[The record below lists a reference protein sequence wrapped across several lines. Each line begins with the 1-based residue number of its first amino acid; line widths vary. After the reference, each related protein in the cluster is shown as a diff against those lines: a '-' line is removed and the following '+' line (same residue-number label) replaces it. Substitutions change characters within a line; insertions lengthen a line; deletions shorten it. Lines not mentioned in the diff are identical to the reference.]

1 MRDDNAA
8 MEVFAGITNA
18 IMKGWYDIMKMT
30 SEQIGEL
37 NELLVDHSEVLTAF
51 YDEGIRYGLKRGA
64 TLVIAGAALAALVSC
79 EIEVM
84 KTRRRKT
91 KEIES

>member
-1 MRDDNAA
+1 
-8 MEVFAGITNA
+8 
-18 IMKGWYDIMKMT
+18 MKMT
-30 SEQIGEL
+30 NEQIDEL

-79 EIEVM
+79 GIEVI
-84 KTRRRKT
+84 KTRRRKA
-91 KEIES
+91 KEIESYNKGSFFLPEYHRGCFYYHLFLT